1 MFTSL
6 HLYEMFISIY
16 MKCLLLSIYA
26 KCLFLSICTKCLFLS
41 IYTKCLFLSRAFYEF
56 TVQAQEGL
64 DIQRIGTATIYVTVE
79 DSNDH
84 APQFVG
90 APFTFTIEEN
100 VPPGEIIGR
109 VNASDDDAGSNER
122 VSVNI

>member
-6 HLYEMFISIY
+6 HLYEMFI
-16 MKCLLLSIYA
+16 
-26 KCLFLSICTKCLFLS
+26 LS
-41 IYTKCLFLSRAFYEF
+41 IYTNCLFLSRTFYEF
-56 TVQAQEGL
+56 TVVAEERFDRL
-64 DIQRIGTATIYVTVE
+64 RTGTTTVYVTVE

-100 VPPGEIIGR
+100 VPAGEIIGR
-109 VNASDDDAGSNER
+109 VNASDADAGSNEQ
-122 VSVNI
+122 VS